1 MKQALAIFF
10 WCFANHLLAQELF
23 ITSKWCF
30 EESPVISVDSISGMT
45 PPYLYAFNNSSF
57 TSNSSFSPGFSGS
70 HTATVIDNDNNTVS
84 KVVEIVE
91 SGEILASINTT
102 PASCDDQ
109 GLLSVTHL
117 SGGISPVTVFI
128 NGDQSNTT
136 SQTGTASII
145 LSDNVGC
152 VAEFNKTLDVLCIRP
167 YNGFSPNNDG
177 INDTWVIESLEN
189 LENAWVRVSNRF
201 GQIVFESEGTYSPW
215 NGEAK
220 FGGKA
225 KTGSYFYQIH
235 PFGKDDD
242 SYSVT
247 GIISISR

>member
-45 PPYLYAFNNSSF
+45 PPYLYAFNSGSLTSS
-57 TSNSSFSPGFSGS
+57 SSFSPGFAGS
-70 HTATVIDNDNNTVS
+70 HTVTVIDKDNNSFS

-91 SGEILASINTT
+91 SGEISASINTT

-109 GLLSVTHL
+109 GILTVSHL
-117 SGGISPVTVFI
+117 SGGISPITIFI

-136 SQTGTASII
+136 SQVGIASIALI
-145 LSDNVGC
+145 DNVGC
-152 VAEFNKTLDVLCIRP
+152 KAEFSKQLSTICIRP

-189 LENAWVRVSNRF
+189 LENVWVRVSNRF
-201 GQIVFESEGTYSPW
+201 GQVVMPSLEVRQEQEVTFIRFILSEKMMTLM
-215 NGEAK
+215 
-220 FGGKA
+220 
-225 KTGSYFYQIH
+225 Q
-235 PFGKDDD
+235 
-242 SYSVT
+242 
-247 GIISISR
+247 